1 MSDINKIMENGLEIE
16 PTYAPKKGIVVYRQ
30 VGNTVWISGHGP
42 EDYNTNVPL
51 YAGRV
56 GSDLT
61 FEEGYA
67 AARECALI
75 ILAKMRELLGSLDRI
90 TKVVKVF
97 ALVNCAEGFNDV
109 EGVMNGFSDTIFQ
122 VLEERGAHARTVM
135 GTHNMPNHNIPV
147 EVEAIFEIN

>member
-1 MSDINKIMENGLEIE
+1 MSDINKIMENGTELE
-16 PTYAPKKGIVVYRQ
+16 PTYAPKRGIVVFRQ

-51 YAGRV
+51 YAGRI

-61 FEEGYA
+61 PEEGYK

-90 TKVVKVF
+90 KQ
-97 ALVNCAEGFNDV
+97 E
-109 EGVMNGFSDTIFQ
+109 
-122 VLEERGAHARTVM
+122 
-135 GTHNMPNHNIPV
+135 
-147 EVEAIFEIN
+147 

>member
-1 MSDINKIMENGLEIE
+1 MSDINKIMENGTELE
-16 PTYAPKKGIVVYRQ
+16 PTYAPKRGIVVFRQ
-30 VGNTVWISGHGP
+30 VGNTIWISGHGP

-51 YAGRV
+51 YAGRI

-61 FEEGYA
+61 PEEGCK

-90 TKVVKVF
+90 KQVVKVF

-109 EGVMNGFSDTIFQ
+109 DGVMMAFLRLSSKCW
-122 VLEERGAHARTVM
+122 RK
-135 GTHNMPNHNIPV
+135 
-147 EVEAIFEIN
+147 EVCMQEQ

>member
-1 MSDINKIMENGLEIE
+1 MSDINKIMENGTELE
-16 PTYAPKKGIVVYRQ
+16 PTYAPKRGIVVFRQ
-30 VGNTVWISGHGP
+30 VGNTIWISGHGP

-51 YAGRV
+51 YAGRI

-61 FEEGYA
+61 PEEGCK

-90 TKVVKVF
+90 KQVVKVF
-97 ALVNCAEGFNDV
+97 ALVNCAEGFDDV
-109 EGVMNGFSDTIFQ
+109 DGVMDGFSETIFQ
-122 VLEERGAHARTVM
+122 VLEERGVHARTVM

-147 EVEAIFEIN
+147 EVEAIFEIF